1 MALIG
6 LTKEQN
12 KELRR
17 MHVEEMNAL
26 EMIKKMVG
34 NENVY
39 SDKLALVSFIKAQTY
54 LELGDFES
62 DPRFP
67 Q

>member
-1 MALIG
+1 MALVN

-12 KELRR
+12 EELQK

-39 SDKLALVSFIKAQTY
+39 SDKLALVSFVKAQTY
-54 LELGDFES
+54 LELVDFEK

-67 Q
+67 E